1 MTPDVPRTET
11 PQQVLERLRAEV
23 EQLRA
28 SRERLA
34 RSADADR
41 RRIERELHDGPQQ
54 QLVALA
60 VNLELARRLAESD
73 PAGLEELLDE
83 MGRDVRQA
91 LDETG
96 KLAHRIYPPLLDAGG
111 LPAALRAA
119 AAAAGVR
126 IRVDIAATEAWAPEI
141 AATVYFCC
149 LDLLE
154 RAADSGDAHLTVTMR
169 EEGETLVFEIVD
181 READSAVELVSARDS
196 VEALGGRLEAEPEP
210 GRGIRISGSLPLS
223 R

>member
-154 RAADSGDAHLTVTMR
+154 RAADSGDAHLTVTAR

-196 VEALGGRLEAEPEP
+196 VEALGGRLETEPEP